1 LLERYR
7 KNCSV
12 IVIERDTDFYQAFNT
27 LQRIFD
33 SYDKWETELRK
44 IIDRSGSVSQL
55 LMCSEPVFGN
65 PLFAIDEDFKILGA
79 SIGTATPSTGKG
91 LSGGK
96 TLGIDELDQFLELHD
111 LSMDEH
117 EPLVLTLLDQTTL
130 NYNLFESDAY
140 RGCLTVRYE
149 GRPYR
154 PSDKPLIEQLGR
166 FVLIAKQQ
174 LAARAPEGLGSLRQA
189 VQALVEERNGR
200 GSAPNPGRAPN
211 PSEGPDPGRA
221 SHPGEGPD
229 PGRAAGALA
238 ERRVEF
244 MAGLLREAAAAAHE
258 AEPGELKVERGLR
271 FGERRGGAGARAPVR
286 SVVFARDCYIEL
298 SFDSRQLKAVRR
310 YIKLNPARAICKA
323 RHPDLFICYRA
334 IKSERFAAFAPRRF
348 DAIGALPILGSPFLF
363 HVRLTLKKTVAEHEA
378 AIQEIVEKARHGM
391 VPVSGFISP
400 GEKEALRRLKAEPS
414 ARFVKLLPHVLP
426 ARYDPS
432 AEDSRE
438 IAAGRLVIL
447 SAFPDT
453 PAVASP
459 AMKRDPAAAHRFRQ
473 NCLAMNDLAAR
484 LCVGG

>member
-1 LLERYR
+1 MKLEYAKRGRQFFFVTLVVAERRQVLSSIAELEASGQAGASGRAGRPALLPLGE
-7 KNCSV
+7 
-12 IVIERDTDFYQAFNT
+12 IVVAA
-27 LQRIFD
+27 
-33 SYDKWETELRK
+33 LRA
-44 IIDRSGSVSQL
+44 IHRVWPAVTISDYVVMPDHLHFL
-55 LMCSEPVFGN
+55 LIVDYNRHQGIA
-65 PLFAIDEDFKILGA
+65 PLFIAHRFA
-79 SIGTATPSTGKG
+79 
-91 LSGGK
+91 
-96 TLGIDELDQFLELHD
+96 
-111 LSMDEH
+111 
-117 EPLVLTLLDQTTL
+117 
-130 NYNLFESDAY
+130 DAVE
-140 RGCLTVRYE
+140 R
-149 GRPYR
+149 
-154 PSDKPLIEQLGR
+154 
-166 FVLIAKQQ
+166 
-174 LAARAPEGLGSLRQA
+174 AR
-189 VQALVEERNGR
+189 ALVEERNGR
-200 GSAPNPGRAPN
+200 GSAPNPGRAPS
-211 PSEGPDPGRA
+211 PSVGPNPGRA
-221 SHPGEGPD
+221 PNPGEGHD
-229 PGRAAGALA
+229 LGRAAGALA

-244 MAGLLREAAAAAHE
+244 MAGLLREAAAAARE
-258 AEPGELKVERGLR
+258 AAPGGLKVERGLR

-310 YIKLNPARAICKA
+310 YIKLNPARAIWKA

-414 ARFVKLLPHVLP
+414 ARFVKLLPHALP

-453 PAVASP
+453 PAIGSP
-459 AMKRDPAAAHRFRQ
+459 AMKRDPAASHRFRQ

-484 LCVGG
+484 LCAEG

>member
-1 LLERYR
+1 MKLEYAKRGLQFFFVTLVVAERRQVLSSIAELEASGQVAAAGRAARPALLPLGE
-7 KNCSV
+7 
-12 IVIERDTDFYQAFNT
+12 IVAAALRAIHRVWPAVTISDYVVMPDHLHFLLIVDYERDRGIA
-27 LQRIFD
+27 
-33 SYDKWETELRK
+33 
-44 IIDRSGSVSQL
+44 
-55 LMCSEPVFGN
+55 
-65 PLFAIDEDFKILGA
+65 PLFIAHRLA
-79 SIGTATPSTGKG
+79 
-91 LSGGK
+91 
-96 TLGIDELDQFLELHD
+96 
-111 LSMDEH
+111 
-117 EPLVLTLLDQTTL
+117 
-130 NYNLFESDAY
+130 DA
-140 RGCLTVRYE
+140 VE
-149 GRPYR
+149 
-154 PSDKPLIEQLGR
+154 
-166 FVLIAKQQ
+166 
-174 LAARAPEGLGSLRQA
+174 RA
-189 VQALVEERNGR
+189 QALVEERNGR
-200 GSAPNPGRAPN
+200 SSAPNPGRAPN
-211 PSEGPDPGRA
+211 P
-221 SHPGEGPD
+221 GEGHD
-229 PGRAAGALA
+229 SGRAAGALA

-244 MAGLLREAAAAAHE
+244 MAGLLREAAAAARE
-258 AEPGELKVERGLR
+258 AAPGELKVERGLR

-310 YIKLNPARAICKA
+310 YIKLNPARAIWKA

-414 ARFVKLLPHVLP
+414 ARFVKLLPHALP

-453 PAVASP
+453 PAIASP
-459 AMKRDPAAAHRFRQ
+459 AMKRDPAASHRFRQ

-484 LCVGG
+484 LCAEG

>member
-1 LLERYR
+1 MKLEYAKRGLQFFFVTLVVAERRQVLSSIAELEASGQAAAAGRAARPALLPLGE
-7 KNCSV
+7 
-12 IVIERDTDFYQAFNT
+12 IVAAALRAIHRVWPAVTISDYVVMPDHLHFLLIVDYNRDQGIA
-27 LQRIFD
+27 
-33 SYDKWETELRK
+33 
-44 IIDRSGSVSQL
+44 
-55 LMCSEPVFGN
+55 
-65 PLFAIDEDFKILGA
+65 PLFIAHRFA
-79 SIGTATPSTGKG
+79 
-91 LSGGK
+91 
-96 TLGIDELDQFLELHD
+96 
-111 LSMDEH
+111 
-117 EPLVLTLLDQTTL
+117 
-130 NYNLFESDAY
+130 DA
-140 RGCLTVRYE
+140 VE
-149 GRPYR
+149 
-154 PSDKPLIEQLGR
+154 
-166 FVLIAKQQ
+166 
-174 LAARAPEGLGSLRQA
+174 RA
-189 VQALVEERNGR
+189 QALVEERNGR
-200 GSAPNPGRAPN
+200 GSAPHPGGGLRNGRGFAPNPGNAPNPGR
-211 PSEGPDPGRA
+211 GDRA
-221 SHPGEGPD
+221 LD
-229 PGRAAGALA
+229 

-244 MAGLLREAAAAAHE
+244 MAGLLREAAAAARE
-258 AEPGELKVERGLR
+258 AAPGELKVERGLR

-310 YIKLNPARAICKA
+310 YIKLNPARAIWKA

-334 IKSERFAAFAPRRF
+334 IKGERFAAFAPRRF

-363 HVRLTLKKTVAEHEA
+363 HVRLTLKKTVAEHAA

-414 ARFVKLLPHVLP
+414 ARFVKLLPHALP

-453 PAVASP
+453 PAIASP
-459 AMKRDPAAAHRFRQ
+459 AMKRDPAASHRFRQ

>member
-1 LLERYR
+1 MKLEYAKRGLQFFFVTLVVAERRQVLSSIAELEASGQAGASGRAGRPALLPLGE
-7 KNCSV
+7 
-12 IVIERDTDFYQAFNT
+12 IVVAALRAIHRVWPAVTISDYVVMPDHLHFLLIADYERDRGIA
-27 LQRIFD
+27 
-33 SYDKWETELRK
+33 
-44 IIDRSGSVSQL
+44 
-55 LMCSEPVFGN
+55 
-65 PLFAIDEDFKILGA
+65 PLFIAHRFA
-79 SIGTATPSTGKG
+79 
-91 LSGGK
+91 
-96 TLGIDELDQFLELHD
+96 
-111 LSMDEH
+111 
-117 EPLVLTLLDQTTL
+117 
-130 NYNLFESDAY
+130 DA
-140 RGCLTVRYE
+140 VE
-149 GRPYR
+149 M
-154 PSDKPLIEQLGR
+154 
-166 FVLIAKQQ
+166 A
-174 LAARAPEGLGSLRQA
+174 
-189 VQALVEERNGR
+189 QALVEERNGR
-200 GSAPNPGRAPN
+200 GFAPNPGRAPSPSEGPNPGRAPN
-211 PSEGPDPGRA
+211 P
-221 SHPGEGPD
+221 GEGLD
-229 PGRAAGALA
+229 LGRAAGALA

-244 MAGLLREAAAAAHE
+244 MAGLLREAAAAARE
-258 AEPGELKVERGLR
+258 AAPGELKVERGLR

-310 YIKLNPARAICKA
+310 YIKLNPARAIWKA

-414 ARFVKLLPHVLP
+414 ARFVKLLPHALP

-459 AMKRDPAAAHRFRQ
+459 AMKRDPAASHRFRQ
-473 NCLAMNDLAAR
+473 NCLAMNDLAAK
-484 LCVGG
+484 LCGER

>member
-1 LLERYR
+1 MKLEYAKRGLQFFFVTLVVAERRQVLSSIAELEASGQVAAAGRAARPALLPLGE
-7 KNCSV
+7 
-12 IVIERDTDFYQAFNT
+12 IVVAALRAIHRVWPAVTISDYVVMPDHLHFLLIVDYNRDQSIA
-27 LQRIFD
+27 
-33 SYDKWETELRK
+33 
-44 IIDRSGSVSQL
+44 
-55 LMCSEPVFGN
+55 
-65 PLFAIDEDFKILGA
+65 PLFIAHRFA
-79 SIGTATPSTGKG
+79 
-91 LSGGK
+91 
-96 TLGIDELDQFLELHD
+96 
-111 LSMDEH
+111 
-117 EPLVLTLLDQTTL
+117 
-130 NYNLFESDAY
+130 DA
-140 RGCLTVRYE
+140 VE
-149 GRPYR
+149 
-154 PSDKPLIEQLGR
+154 
-166 FVLIAKQQ
+166 
-174 LAARAPEGLGSLRQA
+174 RA
-189 VQALVEERNGR
+189 QALVEERNGR
-200 GSAPNPGRAPN
+200 GSAPNPGRAPS
-211 PSEGPDPGRA
+211 PSEGPNPGRA
-221 SHPGEGPD
+221 PNPGEGPD
-229 PGRAAGALA
+229 LGRAAGALA

-244 MAGLLREAAAAAHE
+244 MAGLLREAAAAARE
-258 AEPGELKVERGLR
+258 AAPGELKVERGLR

-310 YIKLNPARAICKA
+310 YIKLNPARAIWKA

-400 GEKEALRRLKAEPS
+400 GEKEALRRLKVEPS
-414 ARFVKLLPHVLP
+414 ARFVKLLPHALP

-459 AMKRDPAAAHRFRQ
+459 AMKRDPAASHRFRQ

-484 LCVGG
+484 LCAEG

>member
-1 LLERYR
+1 MKLEYAKRGLQFFFVTLVVAERRQVLSSIAELEASGQVAAAGRAARPALLPLGE
-7 KNCSV
+7 
-12 IVIERDTDFYQAFNT
+12 IVVAALRAIHRVWPAVTISDYVVMPDHLHFLLIVDYNRDQSIA
-27 LQRIFD
+27 
-33 SYDKWETELRK
+33 
-44 IIDRSGSVSQL
+44 
-55 LMCSEPVFGN
+55 
-65 PLFAIDEDFKILGA
+65 PLFIAHRFA
-79 SIGTATPSTGKG
+79 
-91 LSGGK
+91 
-96 TLGIDELDQFLELHD
+96 
-111 LSMDEH
+111 
-117 EPLVLTLLDQTTL
+117 
-130 NYNLFESDAY
+130 DA
-140 RGCLTVRYE
+140 VE
-149 GRPYR
+149 
-154 PSDKPLIEQLGR
+154 
-166 FVLIAKQQ
+166 
-174 LAARAPEGLGSLRQA
+174 RA
-189 VQALVEERNGR
+189 QALVEERNGR
-200 GSAPNPGRAPN
+200 GSAPNPGRAPS
-211 PSEGPDPGRA
+211 PSEGPNPGRA
-221 SHPGEGPD
+221 PNPGEGPD
-229 PGRAAGALA
+229 LGRAAGALA

-244 MAGLLREAAAAAHE
+244 MAGLLREAAAAARE
-258 AEPGELKVERGLR
+258 AAPGELKVERGLR

-286 SVVFARDCYIEL
+286 SVIFARDCYIEL

-310 YIKLNPARAICKA
+310 YIKLNPARAIWKA

-414 ARFVKLLPHVLP
+414 ARFVKLLPHALP

-453 PAVASP
+453 PAIGSP
-459 AMKRDPAAAHRFRQ
+459 AMKRDPAASHRFRQ

-484 LCVGG
+484 LCAEG

>member
-1 LLERYR
+1 MKLEYAKRGLQFFFVTLVVAERWQVLSSIAELEASGQAGASGRAGRPALLPLGE
-7 KNCSV
+7 
-12 IVIERDTDFYQAFNT
+12 IVAAALRAIHRVWPAVTISDYVVMPDHLHFLLIADYERDRGIA
-27 LQRIFD
+27 
-33 SYDKWETELRK
+33 
-44 IIDRSGSVSQL
+44 
-55 LMCSEPVFGN
+55 
-65 PLFAIDEDFKILGA
+65 PLFIAHRFA
-79 SIGTATPSTGKG
+79 
-91 LSGGK
+91 
-96 TLGIDELDQFLELHD
+96 
-111 LSMDEH
+111 
-117 EPLVLTLLDQTTL
+117 
-130 NYNLFESDAY
+130 DA
-140 RGCLTVRYE
+140 VE
-149 GRPYR
+149 
-154 PSDKPLIEQLGR
+154 
-166 FVLIAKQQ
+166 
-174 LAARAPEGLGSLRQA
+174 RA
-189 VQALVEERNGR
+189 QALVEERNGR
-200 GSAPNPGRAPN
+200 GFAPNPGRAPN
-211 PSEGPDPGRA
+211 PS
-221 SHPGEGPD
+221 EGPD

-244 MAGLLREAAAAAHE
+244 MAGLLREAAAAARE
-258 AEPGELKVERGLR
+258 AAPGELKVERGLR

-310 YIKLNPARAICKA
+310 YIKLNPARAIWKA

-363 HVRLTLKKTVAEHEA
+363 HVRLTLKKTVAEHEV

-391 VPVSGFISP
+391 VPVSGFVSP

-414 ARFVKLLPHVLP
+414 ARFVKLLPHALP

-459 AMKRDPAAAHRFRQ
+459 AMKRDPAASHRFRQ

-484 LCVGG
+484 LCAEG

>member
-1 LLERYR
+1 MKLEYAKRGLQFFFVTLVVAERRQVLSSIAELEASGQAGASGRAGRPALLPLGE
-7 KNCSV
+7 
-12 IVIERDTDFYQAFNT
+12 IVAAALRAIHRVWPAVTISDYVVMPDHLHFLLIVDYNRDQSIA
-27 LQRIFD
+27 
-33 SYDKWETELRK
+33 
-44 IIDRSGSVSQL
+44 
-55 LMCSEPVFGN
+55 
-65 PLFAIDEDFKILGA
+65 PLFIAHRFA
-79 SIGTATPSTGKG
+79 
-91 LSGGK
+91 
-96 TLGIDELDQFLELHD
+96 
-111 LSMDEH
+111 
-117 EPLVLTLLDQTTL
+117 
-130 NYNLFESDAY
+130 DA
-140 RGCLTVRYE
+140 VE
-149 GRPYR
+149 
-154 PSDKPLIEQLGR
+154 
-166 FVLIAKQQ
+166 
-174 LAARAPEGLGSLRQA
+174 RAL
-189 VQALVEERNGR
+189 ALVEERNGR
-200 GSAPNPGRAPN
+200 GFAPN
-211 PSEGPDPGRA
+211 PGRA
-221 SHPGEGPD
+221 SHPGEGPNPGRASHLGEGLD

-244 MAGLLREAAAAAHE
+244 MAGLLREAAAAARE
-258 AEPGELKVERGLR
+258 AAPGELKVERGLR

-310 YIKLNPARAICKA
+310 YIKLNPARAIWKA

-414 ARFVKLLPHVLP
+414 ARFVKLLPHALP

-453 PAVASP
+453 PAIASP
-459 AMKRDPAAAHRFRQ
+459 AMKRDPAASHRFRQ

-484 LCVGG
+484 LCAEG

>member
-1 LLERYR
+1 MKLEYAKRGLQFFFVTLVVAERRQVLSSIAELEASGQVAAAGRAARPALLPLGE
-7 KNCSV
+7 
-12 IVIERDTDFYQAFNT
+12 IVVAALRAIHRVWPAVTISDYVVMPDHLHFLLIVDYNRDQSIA
-27 LQRIFD
+27 
-33 SYDKWETELRK
+33 
-44 IIDRSGSVSQL
+44 
-55 LMCSEPVFGN
+55 
-65 PLFAIDEDFKILGA
+65 PLFIAHRFA
-79 SIGTATPSTGKG
+79 
-91 LSGGK
+91 
-96 TLGIDELDQFLELHD
+96 
-111 LSMDEH
+111 
-117 EPLVLTLLDQTTL
+117 
-130 NYNLFESDAY
+130 DA
-140 RGCLTVRYE
+140 VE
-149 GRPYR
+149 
-154 PSDKPLIEQLGR
+154 
-166 FVLIAKQQ
+166 
-174 LAARAPEGLGSLRQA
+174 RA
-189 VQALVEERNGR
+189 QALVEERNGR
-200 GSAPNPGRAPN
+200 GSAPNPGRAPS
-211 PSEGPDPGRA
+211 PSEGPNPGRA
-221 SHPGEGPD
+221 PNPGEGPD
-229 PGRAAGALA
+229 LGRAAGALA

-244 MAGLLREAAAAAHE
+244 MAGLLREAAAAARE
-258 AEPGELKVERGLR
+258 AAPGELKVERGLR
-271 FGERRGGAGARAPVR
+271 FGERRGGAGARSPVR

-310 YIKLNPARAICKA
+310 YIKLNPARAIWKA

-400 GEKEALRRLKAEPS
+400 GEKEALRRLKVEPS
-414 ARFVKLLPHVLP
+414 ERFVKLLPHALP

-459 AMKRDPAAAHRFRQ
+459 AMKRDPAASHRFRQ

-484 LCVGG
+484 LCAEG

>member
-1 LLERYR
+1 MKLEYAKRGLQFFFVTLVVAERRQVLSSIAELEASGQAGASGRAGRPALLPLGE
-7 KNCSV
+7 
-12 IVIERDTDFYQAFNT
+12 IVVAALRAIHRVWPAVTISDYVVMPDHLHFLLIADYERDRGIA
-27 LQRIFD
+27 
-33 SYDKWETELRK
+33 
-44 IIDRSGSVSQL
+44 
-55 LMCSEPVFGN
+55 
-65 PLFAIDEDFKILGA
+65 PLFIAHRFA
-79 SIGTATPSTGKG
+79 
-91 LSGGK
+91 
-96 TLGIDELDQFLELHD
+96 
-111 LSMDEH
+111 
-117 EPLVLTLLDQTTL
+117 
-130 NYNLFESDAY
+130 DA
-140 RGCLTVRYE
+140 VE
-149 GRPYR
+149 M
-154 PSDKPLIEQLGR
+154 
-166 FVLIAKQQ
+166 A
-174 LAARAPEGLGSLRQA
+174 
-189 VQALVEERNGR
+189 QALVEERNGR
-200 GSAPNPGRAPN
+200 GFAPNPGRAPS
-211 PSEGPDPGRA
+211 PSEGPNPGRAPSPSEGPNPGRA
-221 SHPGEGPD
+221 SHLGEGLD
-229 PGRAAGALA
+229 LGRAAGALA

-244 MAGLLREAAAAAHE
+244 MAGLLREAAAAARE
-258 AEPGELKVERGLR
+258 AAPGGLKVERGLR

-310 YIKLNPARAICKA
+310 YIKLNPARAIWKA

-414 ARFVKLLPHVLP
+414 ARFVKLLPHALP

-459 AMKRDPAAAHRFRQ
+459 AMKRDPAASHRFRQ

-484 LCVGG
+484 LCAEG

>member
-1 LLERYR
+1 MKLEYAKRGLQFFFVTLVVAERRQVLSSIAELEASGQAGASGRAGRPALLPLGE
-7 KNCSV
+7 
-12 IVIERDTDFYQAFNT
+12 IVAAALRAVHRVWPAVTISDYVVMPDHLHFLLIVDYNRDQSIA
-27 LQRIFD
+27 
-33 SYDKWETELRK
+33 
-44 IIDRSGSVSQL
+44 
-55 LMCSEPVFGN
+55 
-65 PLFAIDEDFKILGA
+65 PLFIAHRFA
-79 SIGTATPSTGKG
+79 
-91 LSGGK
+91 
-96 TLGIDELDQFLELHD
+96 
-111 LSMDEH
+111 
-117 EPLVLTLLDQTTL
+117 
-130 NYNLFESDAY
+130 DA
-140 RGCLTVRYE
+140 VE
-149 GRPYR
+149 
-154 PSDKPLIEQLGR
+154 
-166 FVLIAKQQ
+166 
-174 LAARAPEGLGSLRQA
+174 RAL
-189 VQALVEERNGR
+189 ALVEERNGR
-200 GSAPNPGRAPN
+200 GFAPNPGRAPS
-211 PSEGPDPGRA
+211 PSEGPNPGRA
-221 SHPGEGPD
+221 PNPGEGPD

-244 MAGLLREAAAAAHE
+244 MAGLLREAAAAARE
-258 AEPGELKVERGLR
+258 AAPGELKVERGLR

-310 YIKLNPARAICKA
+310 YIKLNPARAIWKA

-414 ARFVKLLPHVLP
+414 ARFVKLLPHALP

-453 PAVASP
+453 PAIGSP
-459 AMKRDPAAAHRFRQ
+459 AMKRDPAASHRFRQ

-484 LCVGG
+484 LCAEG